1 MAGITSGFGNLLD
14 SGKYSDFKIT
24 CKGAEF
30 KVHKA
35 IVCSA
40 SDFFSA
46 LCDSG
51 FKVSSPPIGL

>member
-1 MAGITSGFGNLLD
+1 MAGITAGLRSLLD

-24 CKGAEF
+24 CKGVEF

-35 IVCSA
+35 IICSA

-46 LCDSG
+46 LCESG
-51 FKVSSPPIGL
+51 FKVSV